1 MTTISSLS
9 EFEPVSY
16 NGQKLSV
23 GMAVYQINHSKEDL
37 TLIEG
42 KIIEILPD
50 KKMIKIENI
59 MSSPSGRVSHDT
71 QWEAYPKQVHTDAMQ
86 LLQDWLK
93 QFYRE
98 AHWNLPRKIQRIEGY
113 IASMLNKEIIR
124 PTNEDEPI

>member
-50 KKMIKIENI
+50 KKMIKIENV

-71 QWEAYPKQVHTDAMQ
+71 KWEAYPKQVHTDAMQ